1 MRRLNLSTPREADFT
16 APAHDVRVAARLGLW
31 LGIAF
36 GLCLITGV
44 LSHFIQHPGGWFR
57 WPTRPVDLYRIT
69 QGIHVIS
76 GVAAIPLLLFKLWS
90 VYPKL
95 FAKPAVRSVP
105 HAVERLSLLVLL
117 GAAFF
122 ELTTGLFN
130 VAQSYPWR
138 FFFPAAHY
146 AVGFLAVGA
155 MLVHIAVKLPRILL
169 GLTSRVAETTAPVP
183 GAGAVVSVT
192 RPGDGASAVGAV
204 DAAPVGGRDS
214 TAAAET
220 RRAVFSRRGFL
231 GAATVSTSAA
241 IVATAGVTIPPLRR
255 LSVLGWTTGTGPQHL
270 PVNRTA
276 VAAGVTAAIADPDYQ
291 LHIDWPDH
299 QSRLSL
305 AELTALPQT
314 TADLPIACVEGW
326 SRTATWTGVRLRDL
340 LRHVGAPADSP
351 VRVDSL
357 ERIGG
362 YRSST
367 LPAAHV
373 ADPLTLLALRLNGE
387 ILTPDH
393 GYPCRIIAPSRP
405 GVLQTKW
412 VVRLEVRP

>member
-1 MRRLNLSTPREADFT
+1 MKRPNLPIPHEEDFT

-31 LGIAF
+31 LGVAF

-44 LSHFIQHPGGWFR
+44 LSHLIQHPGGWFR

-76 GVAAIPLLLFKLWS
+76 GIAAIPLLLFKLWS

-95 FAKPAVRSVP
+95 FAKPAVRSIP
-105 HAVERLSLLVLL
+105 HAIERLSLLVLL
-117 GAAFF
+117 GASFF

-146 AVGFLAVGA
+146 AAGFLAIGA
-155 MLVHIAVKLPRILL
+155 MLVHVAVKLPRIRL
-169 GLTSRVAETTAPVP
+169 GLTTRLAEPTPPTVEAPVSAT
-183 GAGAVVSVT
+183 GADDTGPTAQADDTV
-192 RPGDGASAVGAV
+192 PAAGSA
-204 DAAPVGGRDS
+204 RS
-214 TAAAET
+214 TAVAG
-220 RRAVFSRRGFL
+220 RAVFTRRGFL
-231 GAATVSTSAA
+231 AAATVATSAA
-241 IVATAGVTIPPLRR
+241 VMATAGVTIPILRR
-255 LSVLGWTTGTGPQHL
+255 VSVLGWSSGTGPQHL

-276 VAAGVTAAIADPDYQ
+276 IAAGVTTALADPDYLLQ
-291 LHIDWPDH
+291 IGWPGGE
-299 QSRLSL
+299 SRLRLTDL
-305 AELTALPQT
+305 AALPQT

-326 SRTATWTGVRLRDL
+326 SATATWTGVRLRDL
-340 LRHVGAPADSP
+340 LRHVGAPADAP
-351 VRVDSL
+351 VRVESL

-362 YRSST
+362 YRTST

-387 ILTPDH
+387 VLTPDH

-412 VVRLEVRP
+412 VVRLQVQP

>member
-1 MRRLNLSTPREADFT
+1 MKLPNLPTPREEDFT

-36 GLCLITGV
+36 GLCLVTGV

-69 QGIHVIS
+69 QGIHVIA
-76 GVAAIPLLLFKLWS
+76 GIAAIPLLLFKLWS

-95 FAKPAVRSVP
+95 FAKPAVRSIP
-105 HAVERLSLLVLL
+105 HAIERLSLLVLL
-117 GAAFF
+117 GASFF

-155 MLVHIAVKLPRILL
+155 MLVHIAVKLPRIRL
-169 GLTSRVAETTAPVP
+169 GLTTRLTEPSPPTAEAPVSAAGADDTGP
-183 GAGAVVSVT
+183 TAEADDTVPVAGSAASTAGAG
-192 RPGDGASAVGAV
+192 
-204 DAAPVGGRDS
+204 
-214 TAAAET
+214 
-220 RRAVFSRRGFL
+220 RAVFTRRGFL
-231 GAATVSTSAA
+231 GAATVATSAA
-241 IVATAGVTIPPLRR
+241 VAATAGVTIPFLHRV
-255 LSVLGWTTGTGPQHL
+255 SVLGWSSGTGPQHL

-276 VAAGVTAAIADPDYQ
+276 IAAGVTTAIADPDYLLQ
-291 LHIDWPDH
+291 IGWPGGER
-299 QSRLSL
+299 RLSL
-305 AELTALPQT
+305 TDLTALPQT

-326 SRTATWTGVRLRDL
+326 SATATWSGVRLHDL
-340 LRHVGAPADSP
+340 LRHVGAPAHAP
-351 VRVDSL
+351 VRVESL
-357 ERIGG
+357 ERVGG
-362 YRSST
+362 YRAST

-373 ADPLTLLALRLNGE
+373 EDPLTLLALRLNGE
-387 ILTPDH
+387 VLTPDH

-412 VVRLEVRP
+412 VVRLQVQP